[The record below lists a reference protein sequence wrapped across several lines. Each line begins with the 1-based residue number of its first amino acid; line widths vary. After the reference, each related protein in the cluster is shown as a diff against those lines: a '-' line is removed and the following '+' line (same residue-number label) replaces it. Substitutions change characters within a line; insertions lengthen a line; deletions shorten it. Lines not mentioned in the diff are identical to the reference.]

1 MRNIQMQMTKE
12 YEIEQIASAIQYYRT
27 LLGGTTQQED
37 DSVMSQIQE
46 LSLRLQE
53 LQCVNP

>member
-1 MRNIQMQMTKE
+1 MQMTTE
-12 YEIEQIASAIQYYRT
+12 YEIEQIASAIKYYRT
-27 LLGGTTQQED
+27 LLGETTQQED

>member
-1 MRNIQMQMTKE
+1 MQMTKE